1 LGDLLGGLGVVA
13 MLMMVVGIFLVLH
26 GLVHLLYAG
35 QSLRYF
41 QLRPDMTWPDGAWLF
56 SRLFSDQTTRLL
68 AAVMLALA
76 SIGFVIAGIALILQQ
91 DWWRPAVIGAA
102 VFSSLIYILFWD
114 GRFRALDAQG
124 AVGLLINLA
133 NLAMV
138 LIFKLT

>member
-1 LGDLLGGLGVVA
+1 MVTIAMGVFF
-13 MLMMVVGIFLVLH
+13 ILH

-35 QSLRYF
+35 HSLRYF
-41 QLRPDMTWPDGAWLF
+41 QLRPDITWPDGAWLF

-68 AAVMLALA
+68 AGVMLVLA

-102 VFSSLIYILFWD
+102 VFSSLIYFLFWD

-133 NLAMV
+133 ILAMV
-138 LIFKLT
+138 LFFKLT